1 MKKVILIHGLIFFIP
16 VIFSMA
22 VIFII
27 NPGPA
32 FAVSYTYYSPE
43 ANLQKIDIYWL
54 KKAVFAKRL
63 YIAMYSFTDYKIAK
77 ELIKLAHEG
86 VKIYIYRDDKQMKDR
101 TDRTYML
108 EHVRNIY
115 IKAKRDKGFWNIMHD
130 KIFIIPGIVFREG
143 SANWSPSAEG
153 ASCYYGNCG
162 SPSNQDNNAT
172 YITNKYAIKM
182 AIVNFIKIWDRK
194 SNIIY

>member
-1 MKKVILIHGLIFFIP
+1 MHKCILLLLA
-16 VIFSMA
+16 VFS
-22 VIFII
+22 ISLNLFL
-27 NPGPA
+27 PD
-32 FAVSYTYYSPE
+32 FSYARTAAYFSPRT
-43 ANLQKIDIYWL
+43 NLQNIDIYWL
-54 KKAVFAKRL
+54 NKSLKVKRL

-77 ELIKLAHEG
+77 ELAYLARRG

-108 EHVRNIY
+108 KSVRNIY

-153 ASCYYGNCG
+153 TSCYHGRCG
-162 SPSNQDNNAT
+162 SSENQDNDAT
-172 YITNKYAIKM
+172 YVTNKREINIALR
-182 AIVNFIKIWDRK
+182 NFFHIWNRK
-194 SNIIY
+194 SNITLGGNH